1 MNIINQNVFNIFFS
15 LSTDPNIANISLF
28 ISNVLIY
35 ILFGIVF
42 VYIILRSKF
51 IFPHLFMAVGASG
64 GAWVVSKIL
73 KYIIHIDR
81 PFVALGLNPLFYESG
96 FSFPSSHSAV
106 FAALSVAVLALNRK
120 LGILMIV
127 CTIFIGLSRMV
138 LGVHYPLDIIGGF
151 AVGAI
156 VGLVF
161 LYIMKSR
168 YAVAFFGKSL

>member
-1 MNIINQNVFNIFFS
+1 MNTINQNIFNTFFS
-15 LSTDPNIANISLF
+15 LSIDPNIASISLF
-28 ISNVLIY
+28 VSNILIY

-42 VYIILRSKF
+42 LYIVLRSKF
-51 IFPHLFMAVGASG
+51 IFPHLFMAIGASG
-64 GAWVVSKIL
+64 GAWVVSKII

-81 PFVALGLNPLFYESG
+81 PFVALGLTPLFYESG

-106 FAALSVAVLALNRK
+106 FAALSTVVFALNRK
-120 LGILMIV
+120 LGILMIF

-138 LGVHYPLDIIGGF
+138 LGVHYPLDIVGGY
-151 AVGAI
+151 AAGVI

-161 LYIMKSR
+161 LSIMKSR